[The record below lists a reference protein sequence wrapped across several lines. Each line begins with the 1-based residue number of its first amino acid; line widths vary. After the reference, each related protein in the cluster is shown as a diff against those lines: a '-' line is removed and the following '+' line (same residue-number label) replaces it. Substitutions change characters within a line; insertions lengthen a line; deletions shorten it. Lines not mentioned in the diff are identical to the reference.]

1 MFLVDHVSR
10 SLLSAMCCPSLKV
23 TLRAAPVILIS
34 LSPPLIIR
42 SIVLPFAPHRI
53 LARLCIQL
61 KNPQQPCVS
70 EVPGISQCFRG
81 DLEVSRTAFPFPN
94 ELIVLEISPASL

>member
-1 MFLVDHVSR
+1 
-10 SLLSAMCCPSLKV
+10 MCCPLFESHTSSSSCGPYL
-23 TLRAAPVILIS
+23 LM
-34 LSPPLIIR
+34 PPLIIR
-42 SIVLPFAPHRI
+42 SIVLPFAPHHI
-53 LARLCIQL
+53 QARLCIQL

-81 DLEVSRTAFPFPN
+81 DLEVSRAVFPFPN